1 MNFES
6 KKNSTTLEL
15 SKIVITET
23 LEGYEYI
30 KNHIFPK
37 YCEYFLFSAVQGSH
51 QIGDIHQQV
60 LAELRNNDQLN
71 VLVFGAGALSII
83 EISTPHLLIMDPFLM
98 NSISRWNSD
107 QAYKIE
113 WNDDRLIWFMKSF
126 FHQENLKKRSTPGT
140 KSEYLKLRTD
150 EQTPLWLHQLLGVK

>member
-6 KKNSTTLEL
+6 NKINTTLEL

-51 QIGDIHQQV
+51 LSGDVYQQV
-60 LAELRNNDQLN
+60 LEELRNNDQLN
-71 VLVFGAGALSII
+71 VLVFGAGAISKV
-83 EISTPHLLIMDPFLM
+83 EIFTPHLLIMDPFLM

-107 QAYKIE
+107 KPYKIE

-126 FHQENLKKRSTPGT
+126 FHQENFKKRSSPSN

-150 EQTPLWLHQLLGVK
+150 GQTPLWVHQLLGLK